1 MPVRNADIAV
11 DTHLEPDDVRSAL
24 GRLDGVKVVV
34 GREAGT
40 ISVLRVIPEDVPL

>member
-1 MPVRNADIAV
+1 VPVRNADIAV